1 MAQTVVCFGEV
12 LVRLATPAGRS
23 LVDTPSLDL
32 VTGGAEANVGVALVA
47 MGHKARLVS
56 RLPANALGARAQ
68 SALAA
73 AGVDTR
79 FLARAI
85 DARPGRMGLYFLE
98 TGASLRPSAITYD
111 RAGSAF
117 AIAQP
122 EDFDF
127 DAALQGSALLH
138 LSGITPALG
147 PQGLELTRAAIKA
160 ARAANVPI
168 SFDCNFRE
176 RLWTAWDSD
185 PRAILLELLDH
196 ATLMFGNHRDMSLLL
211 QRPFSGDGAER
222 RREAA
227 EAALA
232 TFPNL
237 QVIASTARQAITQT
251 HHRLAA
257 RVDRRGDH
265 FQSAEIDITD
275 IVDRVGSGDAFAAGV
290 VTGWLEGADARGM
303 AELGLAMNALK
314 HGLHGDWLRVSRAE
328 VNAFSGGANDVQR

>member
-1 MAQTVVCFGEV
+1 MAKTIVCFGEV
-12 LVRLATPAGRS
+12 LLRLATPPGRP
-23 LVDTPSLDL
+23 LVDAAALDL

-47 MGHKARLVS
+47 MGHQARLVS
-56 RLPANALGARAQ
+56 RLPANALGARAL
-68 SALAA
+68 STLAA
-73 AGVDTR
+73 TGVDTR
-79 FLARAI
+79 FVVQASGARQ
-85 DARPGRMGLYFLE
+85 GRMGLYFLE
-98 TGASLRPSAITYD
+98 TGASLRPSAIIYD

-117 AIAQP
+117 VLAQP

-127 DAALQGSALLH
+127 ASALQGSDLLH

-147 PQGLELTRAAIKA
+147 PQGVTLARAAIRA
-160 ARAANVPI
+160 ARQANIPV

-185 PRAILLELLDH
+185 PRAILLELLAE
-196 ATLMFGNHRDMSLLL
+196 ATIMFGNHRDMSLLL
-211 QRPFSGDGAER
+211 QKPFSGDGAER

-232 TFPNL
+232 TFPKL
-237 QVIASTARQAITQT
+237 QVIASTARHTVTQT

-257 RVDRRGDH
+257 RVDRRDDH

-290 VTGWLEGADARGM
+290 LTGWLEGADARGM
-303 AELGLAMNALK
+303 AQRGLAMNALK
-314 HGLHGDWLRVSRAE
+314 HALHGDWLRVSRAE
-328 VNAFSGGANDVQR
+328 VDAFSGGADDVRR